1 MIKFYFTLVILSTSF
16 FGYSQQ
22 EKDSIPVPK
31 DENQVVESRSFN
43 ENLKDKYVGDDFN
56 YDIATGESQNLL
68 VRFIDW
74 VFKGLKNTFGINIPP
89 NILIIIE
96 YFIYVLMG
104 ILALYLLIKFLVGE
118 NLSSVFTKKAVT
130 IVDIDL
136 SEEHIENIALEALIK
151 NALKEKNHRLAV
163 RYHYLRTLK
172 TLSQKNIIEWQYE
185 KTNSDYQKEIEI
197 PNLKSLFKEVS
208 YLYDYIWYGEQPID
222 EIKYEAAQA
231 RFAALTNLL
240 PK

>member
-1 MIKFYFTLVILSTSF
+1 MIKFYFTLVILSASF

-22 EKDSIPVPK
+22 EKDSVPVPK
-31 DENQVVESRSFN
+31 DENQVVKVRSFN
-43 ENLKDKYVGDDFN
+43 ENLKDKYAGEDFN

-68 VRFIDW
+68 ARFIDW

-118 NLSSVFTKKAVT
+118 NLSSVFTKKAAT
-130 IVDIDL
+130 IIDIDL
-136 SEEHIENIALEALIK
+136 SEEHIENIDLEALIK

-172 TLSQKNIIEWQYE
+172 TLSQKNIIEQHMTAKRYFIR
-185 KTNSDYQKEIEI
+185 SVIGR
-197 PNLKSLFKEVS
+197 S
-208 YLYDYIWYGEQPID
+208 PI
-222 EIKYEAAQA
+222 
-231 RFAALTNLL
+231 
-240 PK
+240 